1 MRTIHRRTLNVF
13 VTAALLLAAS
23 LLSTPGAQA
32 QSVREFVRMDSLTV
46 GDTFNYAIRL
56 NRQQSYDAVIFPD
69 SSDFSGPFEIRSR
82 RLYRV
87 NDFRDSLAYEI
98 QFFGTADTTIP
109 RLPVTLVSGEDSTT
123 LYTNPVPVRFRSVLQ
138 SPDEGFRPLKPIF
151 DFAAAWWPWFAGLL
165 AGGVACWYLYRLYR
179 RGQREESGE
188 GRAPFR
194 ATPFRDP
201 LKELDA
207 TLQQLEKVSPEK
219 RKDFEQFYIAL
230 GDAIR
235 TYFEELYE
243 IPAMEM
249 TSGEILRALRGDS
262 VDEDLVKATRVV
274 LNEADLVKFANFEP
288 TVAQSRKALEK
299 GFSFHERARE
309 IDAPRIERLR
319 RRHHERMEEAR
330 REYEME
336 AVNKTS
342 PDEAMDSETEKEDR

>member
-1 MRTIHRRTLNVF
+1 MRTIHRRTLKAF
-13 VTAALLLAAS
+13 VTASLLLAAS
-23 LLSTPGAQA
+23 LLSTPGAKS
-32 QSVREFVRMDSLTV
+32 QSVREFVRIDSLTV

-69 SSDFSGPFEIRSR
+69 SSDFTGPFEIRSR

-98 QFFGTADTTIP
+98 QFFGTADTTIA
-109 RLPVTLVSGEDSTT
+109 RLPVSLVSGEDTTT

-138 SPDEGFRPLKPIF
+138 SPDEAFRPLKPIF
-151 DFAAAWWPWFAGLL
+151 DFAAAWWPWIAGLL
-165 AGGVACWYLYRLYR
+165 VLAAAGWYLYRLYR

-207 TLQQLEKVSPEK
+207 TLQQLEEVSPEN

-262 VDEDLVKATRVV
+262 VDEDLVTATRVV

-299 GFSFHERARE
+299 GFAFHERARE
-309 IDAPRIERLR
+309 IDGPRIERLR
-319 RRHHERMEEAR
+319 RKHNEKMEEAR
-330 REYEME
+330 REYE
-336 AVNKTS
+336 
-342 PDEAMDSETEKEDR
+342 KEPGNNNAPEDTPESDNENED